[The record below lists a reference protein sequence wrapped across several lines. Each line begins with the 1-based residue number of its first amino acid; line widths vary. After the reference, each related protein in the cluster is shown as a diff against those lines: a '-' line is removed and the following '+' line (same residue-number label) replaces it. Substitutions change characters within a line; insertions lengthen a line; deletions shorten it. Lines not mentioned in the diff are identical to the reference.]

1 MYVAPRRTSK
11 ATTLPL
17 AFPTRSRSGG
27 YTSAVTIPEGTLTII
42 SILAANRH
50 KGMWGA
56 DANEWRPERWLSSL
70 VAVPSQVQEADRSFD
85 GEDVVSTLRSGP
97 VLGVKDSVRFPGV
110 YSNM

>member
-1 MYVAPRRTSK
+1 MHGPPRRASK

-27 YTSAVTIPEGTLTII
+27 YTSAVAIPEGAYTII

-50 KGMWGA
+50 RGMWGA
-56 DANEWRPERWLSSL
+56 DANEWRPERWLSPL
-70 VAVPSQVQEADRSFD
+70 LADPSQVQEANCTLD
-85 GEDVVSTLRSGP
+85 GEDAASTSRSGP
-97 VLGVKDSVRFPGV
+97 ALGVKDSVRFPGV